1 MLEAIMCLTM
11 AVYFEARGEPP
22 MGQMAVAHVV
32 MNRVENDNYPD
43 SVCAVVKQGRYWK
56 HVPLRHQC
64 QFSFLC
70 DGKPEVVANRDAWGN
85 AFIYASAI
93 YMGWLPDTTVGA
105 THYHTKQVNPRWSLP
120 MQVTTQVNNH
130 VFYRQ

>member
-22 MGQMAVAHVV
+22 LGQMAVAHVV
-32 MNRVENDNYPD
+32 MNRVESDSYPD

-64 QFSFLC
+64 QFSFWC
-70 DGKPEVVANRDAWGN
+70 DGKPEVVANHEAWGN
-85 AFIYASAI
+85 AFIYASTV
-93 YMGWLPDTTVGA
+93 YMGWLSDPTNGA
-105 THYHTKQVNPRWSLP
+105 THYHTTWVNPAWSLP
-120 MQVTTQVNNH
+120 MNITTQVNNH

>member
-22 MGQMAVAHVV
+22 LGQIAVAHVV
-32 MNRVENDNYPD
+32 MNRVENDSYPD
-43 SVCAVVKQGRYWK
+43 SVCKVVKQGRYWR

-64 QFSFLC
+64 QFSFWC
-70 DGKPEVVANRDAWGN
+70 DGKPEVVANREAWGT
-85 AFIYASAI
+85 AFIYASAV
-93 YMGWLPDTTVGA
+93 YMGWIADTTVGA
-105 THYHTKQVNPRWSLP
+105 THYHTKQVKPKWRLP

>member
-22 MGQMAVAHVV
+22 LGQMAVAHVV
-32 MNRVENDNYPD
+32 MNRVESDSYPD

-64 QFSFLC
+64 QFSFWC
-70 DGKPEVVANRDAWGN
+70 DGKPEVVANREAWAN
-85 AFIYASAI
+85 AFIYASAV
-93 YMGWLPDTTVGA
+93 YMGLVTDTTVGA
-105 THYHTKQVNPRWSLP
+105 THYHTKQVNPSWTLP
-120 MQVTTQVNNH
+120 MSMTTQVNNH